1 MTDFNNV
8 IISLP
13 LSEWINAATAP
24 SCDGVYFL
32 GAFDR
37 RITFYSQQVRGLRL
51 AYALDKQGL
60 IDKSDQIAVVGAG
73 AAGLSFALGVALLG
87 YRVTVYDPANE
98 ALQLQS
104 ASSRLLHPHI
114 YEWPNVGSL
123 DDRAGLPLLDW
134 KSDIGGTVSNKLQKE
149 FAAAQSKLTNLIFN
163 DARKLVGMEK
173 VDADWRLKFDHKGA
187 SEVRRFQ
194 KVILAMGFGEEF
206 PCGDA
211 ERVAYWKP
219 SGIGTAAVEPHSGAS
234 YLVSGNGDGGLTDIL
249 SLLIQD
255 FEHVSFTQDFLS
267 HISSNELCRAALKAL
282 DAASSSG
289 NLEPEFHNFVR
300 PIIEEY
306 GVIDAL
312 KQRLRKDRIL
322 TINSYGPLF
331 GLDKGSL
338 LNQCMVFATLEAAK
352 LEAVIVNHC
361 SGRVTHVEKTA
372 VGFSVAGPLMA
383 GNPFPADFNHVIL
396 RHGPDR
402 STRYA
407 SARASF
413 DLYEAHIKP
422 LLETNPSLANPPTLD
437 PLLYDHFEDLKIE
450 QLVDT
455 ASQAGLRLQQ
465 AQDRLRVVLEIDA
478 AAHHLV
484 ERGHFSLHD
493 VADKCERLT
502 APVTIHLA
510 LPPRAVPDAPV
521 FLRLSRASNGRIH
534 LTTVADHAAAWT
546 AIIPGIPVALTGDPR
561 HRGKIVDP
569 SSLQSKLDAC
579 FLRLLDDALRTIVAS
594 GTSSTLHKI
603 DGSIVTEVE
612 RIWENWMAS
621 LQGSATLRFDFLRWL
636 ANIEQG
642 SRMPWSGEHAQLP
655 RMAAALLLV
664 LATHLEE
671 PLTPASIKRGNLT
684 FSGNAEA
691 LGSGCDTIE
700 GGPLTI
706 WDRPDQWD
714 VDALILSGS
723 AEVEV
728 YSPDDN
734 VLNAG
739 SIGLGLQSARRVRP
753 AIIRNDRAWRQKLNG
768 PLTGWKQAVQ
778 REFEEWRQRV
788 KDLEN
793 EVSK

>member
-1 MTDFNNV
+1 MIT
-8 IISLP
+8 SLP
-13 LSEWINAATAP
+13 LSDWINAATAP
-24 SCDGVYFL
+24 AGDGVYFL

-51 AYALDKQGL
+51 AYALDAQGL
-60 IDKSDQIAVVGAG
+60 IVKTDQIAVIGAG
-73 AAGLSFALGVALLG
+73 AAGLSFALCAALLG
-87 YRVTVYDPANE
+87 YKVTLYDPANE

-123 DDRAGLPLLDW
+123 DDRAGLPVLDW
-134 KSDIGGTVSNKLQKE
+134 KSDSGGSVSGKLQNE
-149 FAAAQSKLTNLIFN
+149 FAAARTRLTHLQFA
-163 DARKLVGMEK
+163 DARKLVAMEK
-173 VDADWRLKFDHKGA
+173 VDADWRLTFDHRGA
-187 SEVRRFQ
+187 PERRRFQ
-194 KVILAMGFGEEF
+194 KVILAMGFGEEL

-211 ERVAYWKP
+211 EPVAYWKP
-219 SGIGTAAVEPHSGAS
+219 SGIGSAAVEPHSGAS

-249 SLLIQD
+249 SLLIQN

-267 HISSNELCRAALKAL
+267 HISSNALRQAALNVL

-289 NLEPEFHNFVR
+289 NLEPVFNTILR

-312 KQRLRKDRIL
+312 KRRLRKDRIL
-322 TINSYGPLF
+322 TINSDGPLF
-331 GLDKGSL
+331 GHGKASL

-352 LEAVIVNHC
+352 LEAVVVNRSC
-361 SGRVTHVEKTA
+361 GRVTHVEKTA
-372 VGFSVAGPLMA
+372 VGSSVTGPLMA
-383 GNPFPADFNHVIL
+383 GHPFPEDFDDVIL

-407 SARASF
+407 AAKASF

-422 LLETNPSLANPPTLD
+422 LLESNPSLAHPPTLD
-437 PLLYDHFEDLKIE
+437 PQLYDRFEDLKIE

-465 AQDRLRVVLEIDA
+465 TQERSRVVLEIDA
-478 AAHHLV
+478 AAHLVV
-484 ERGHFSLHD
+484 ERGHVSLLD
-493 VADKCERLT
+493 VADQCERLT
-502 APVTIHLA
+502 VPVTIHLA
-510 LPPRAVPDAPV
+510 LPPHAVPDASA

-534 LTTVADHAAAWT
+534 LTTVAAHAAAWT
-546 AIIPGIPVALTGDPR
+546 AIASGIPVALTGDPR
-561 HRGKIVDP
+561 YRGRLVDP
-569 SSLQSKLDAC
+569 SFLQDKLDAC
-579 FLRLLDDALRTIVAS
+579 FLRLLDDSLRAIVAS
-594 GTSSTLHKI
+594 GTSITLHKI
-603 DGSIVTEVE
+603 DGSIGNAVANT
-612 RIWENWMAS
+612 WGNWTTT
-621 LQGSATLRFDFLRWL
+621 LQGAAALRFDFLRWL

-642 SRMPWSGEHAQLP
+642 SRTPWSGDHAQLP

-691 LGSGCDTIE
+691 LGSGCNTIE

-739 SIGLGLQSARRVRP
+739 AIGLGIRSARRVRP

-768 PLTGWKQAVQ
+768 PLTTWKQAVQ
-778 REFEEWRQRV
+778 QEFEEWRQRIN
-788 KDLEN
+788 DLEN

>member
-1 MTDFNNV
+1 M
-8 IISLP
+8 P
-13 LSEWINAATAP
+13 LSDWINAATAP
-24 SCDGVYFL
+24 GGDGVYFL

-51 AYALDKQGL
+51 AHALDEQGL
-60 IDKSDQIAVVGAG
+60 ILTTDKIAVVGAG
-73 AAGLSFALGVALLG
+73 SAGLSFALCAALLG
-87 YRVTVYDPANE
+87 YNVTLYDPANE

-104 ASSRLLHPHI
+104 ASPRLLHPHI
-114 YEWPNVGSL
+114 YEWPNIGSL

-134 KSDIGGTVSNKLQKE
+134 KSDTGGSVSGKLQNE
-149 FAAAQSKLTNLIFN
+149 FAAALTRLAHLKFQ
-163 DARKLVGMEK
+163 AERKLVAMEK
-173 VDADWRLKFDHKGA
+173 VEADWRLTIDHKGTQDK
-187 SEVRRFQ
+187 RRFQ

-211 ERVAYWKP
+211 EPVAYWKP
-219 SGIGTAAVEPHSGAS
+219 SGIGTAAIEPHSGAS

-249 SLLIQD
+249 SLLIQN
-255 FEHVSFTQDFLS
+255 FEHVSFTRNFLS
-267 HISSNELCRAALKAL
+267 HISSNALRQAALNAL

-289 NLEPEFHNFVR
+289 DLEPVFHTILR
-300 PIIEEY
+300 PIIDEY

-312 KQRLRKDRIL
+312 RRRLRKDRTL
-322 TINSYGPLF
+322 TINSDGPLF
-331 GLDKGSL
+331 ALGKASL

-352 LEAVIVNHC
+352 LEAVIVNHT
-361 SGRVTHVEKTA
+361 SGRVANVEKTA
-372 VGFSVAGPLMA
+372 TGFSITGPFMA
-383 GNPFPADFNHVIL
+383 GHPLPADFGHVIL

-402 STRYA
+402 ATRYA
-407 SARASF
+407 PAKASF

-422 LLETNPSLANPPTLD
+422 LLESKPSLANPPTLD
-437 PLLYDHFEDLKIE
+437 PQLYDRFEDLKIE

-455 ASQAGLRLQQ
+455 ASQAGLRQQ
-465 AQDRLRVVLEIDA
+465 QTQDRLRVVLEIDA
-478 AAHHLV
+478 AAHLLV
-484 ERGHFSLHD
+484 ERGHVSLLD
-493 VADKCERLT
+493 VADRCERLT

-510 LPPRAVPDAPV
+510 LPPSAVPDEAA
-521 FLRLSRASNGRIH
+521 FRRLSRASNGRIH

-546 AIIPGIPVALTGDPR
+546 AIAPGIAVAPTGDPR
-561 HRGKIVDP
+561 YRGRALDP
-569 SSLQSKLDAC
+569 SFLQDKLDAC
-579 FLRLLDDALRTIVAS
+579 FLRLLDGSLMAIIAS
-594 GTSSTLHKI
+594 GTCTTLHKI
-603 DGSIVTEVE
+603 DGSICNAVANT
-612 RIWENWMAS
+612 WGNWAAT
-621 LQGSATLRFDFLRWL
+621 LQGAAALRFDFLRWL

-642 SRMPWSGEHAQLP
+642 TRAPWSGDHAQLP

-671 PLTPASIKRGNLT
+671 PLTPASIERGNLT

-728 YSPDDN
+728 YSPDDTL
-734 VLNAG
+734 LNAG
-739 SIGLGLQSARRVRP
+739 SIGLGMRSARRVRP

-768 PLTGWKQAVQ
+768 PLATWKQAVQ
-778 REFEEWRQRV
+778 QEFEGWRQRV
-788 KDLEN
+788 QDLED